1 MMNKTPWKKIPK
13 TIRRNI
19 HGSCSYLAMFPP
31 NIPNY
36 FIKQYTKEGDLVFD
50 PFSGRGT
57 TITEAVYLNRN
68 AIGSDLNPLAIILS
82 RSKVNVPSK
91 NTIIKRLN
99 YLEKEF
105 QKNRKIDISKV
116 DKDIKMIFSY
126 KTLKEL
132 VFLQSR
138 LDWKKGKVDT
148 YITAM
153 ILGIIHGGSKNYLS
167 IQMPNTF
174 SMAPNYTKKYI
185 RENSLKK
192 EYRNCFKCLH
202 HKLENCY
209 EAPKQKGRV
218 LKQDAIKMHKIKNK
232 KTDLIIT
239 SPPYLNVIKYGQYN
253 WIRLWFIKEDARMI
267 DADLFTSQSLHK
279 YTEFM
284 KEFLKQSKRI
294 LKRSGKI
301 VLVIGDVGE
310 VNLAKQVWLRSA
322 KPLGFTKKHLLSDTI
337 EDSSKTTRIW
347 NERKGQATKVD
358 RILVLSN

>member
-1 MMNKTPWKKIPK
+1 MMSRVPWDKIPK
-13 TIRRNI
+13 TTRRNI
-19 HGSCSYLAMFPP
+19 HGICSYLAMFPP

-36 FIKQYTKEGDLVFD
+36 FIKKYTKEGDVVFD

-57 TITEAVYLNRN
+57 TITESVYLNRN

-91 NTIIKRLN
+91 NTVIKRLN

-105 QKNRKIDISKV
+105 QNSRKIDISKI
-116 DKDIKMIFSY
+116 DKNIKMIFSY
-126 KTLKEL
+126 RTLKEL
-132 VFLQSR
+132 VFLQSS
-138 LDWKKGKVDT
+138 LDWKKSNVDN

-174 SMAPNYTKKYI
+174 SMTPNYIKKYAK
-185 RENSLKK
+185 EHSLKK
-192 EYRNCFKCLH
+192 EYKNCFKCLR
-202 HKLENCY
+202 HKLESCY

-218 LKQDAIKMHKIKNK
+218 LKQDAIKMNKIKNNE
-232 KTDLIIT
+232 TDLIIT

-253 WIRLWFIKEDARMI
+253 WIRLWFIREDAKI
-267 DADLFTSQSLHK
+267 VDADLFTSQSLHK

-284 KEFLKQSKRI
+284 REFLKQSKRI
-294 LKRSGKI
+294 LRKDGKV

-310 VNLAKQVWLRSA
+310 VNLAKQVWLESA
-322 KPLGFTKKHLLSDTI
+322 KPLGFTKKRLFSDII
-337 EDSSKTTRIW
+337 EDSSKTTKIW
-347 NERKGQATKVD
+347 NEKKGKATKVD
-358 RILVLSN
+358 RILVLSK